1 MTWPGYDAQTL
12 LGANRWWGTDEPR
25 RLTWDDDRPFVH
37 PEAVAPSARCF
48 AGLDLLGDAP
58 RTSPLLSLD
67 HDDTRVFYAAGA
79 TLSDLVLD
87 GDLTADVLAD
97 LSGAHQADVRPFE
110 KRAVVHSGAVQRY
123 WPPTRRR
130 EYYPGTDR
138 ETQPALVFFVPETTA
153 GDDGLV
159 FTHHWSVTWEL
170 PTAVVLS
177 VRMRT
182 TVRVGSP
189 CAPPAV
195 GQPTPR

>member
-12 LGANRWWGTDEPR
+12 AGASRWWGRDVPR
-25 RLTWDDDRPFVH
+25 QLTWDDDTPFVH
-37 PEAVAPSARCF
+37 PEAVEPPARGF
-48 AGLDLLGDAP
+48 AELDLLGAAT

-67 HDDTRVFYAAGA
+67 HDDTRVLYAAGA

-87 GDLTADVLAD
+87 GDLTDEVLRD
-97 LSGAHQADVRPFE
+97 LSGAHQAEVRAFE
-110 KRAVVHSGAVQRY
+110 KRAVVHSGAVHRY
-123 WPPTRRR
+123 WPPTRRQ
-130 EYYPGTDR
+130 EYYPGTER
-138 ETQPALVFFVPETTA
+138 QVPSALVFFVPATPA

-170 PTAVVLS
+170 PRAVVLS

-182 TVRVGSP
+182 TVLVGSP
-189 CAPPAV
+189 CAPAPG